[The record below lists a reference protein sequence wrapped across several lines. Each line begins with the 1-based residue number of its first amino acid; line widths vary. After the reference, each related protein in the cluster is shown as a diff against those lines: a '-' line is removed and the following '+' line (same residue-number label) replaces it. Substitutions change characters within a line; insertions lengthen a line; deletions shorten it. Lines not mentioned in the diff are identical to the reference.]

1 MAYNASATLAIPSL
15 TPGALLYSFPYSS
28 FLYNKAFTWIYT
40 TAAVLVS
47 LLVLEQ
53 VVYRYKKGI
62 LPGDAW
68 TIPLIGKFA
77 NSMNPTME
85 GYLKQWDLGDLS
97 ALSVFN
103 MSDLQISISIYFMLT
118 LVQVLSSWHP
128 PTNFLARF

>member
-15 TPGALLYSFPYSS
+15 TPGALLHSFPYSS
-28 FLYNKAFTWIYT
+28 VFYNKAFTWIYT
-40 TAAVLVS
+40 TAAALIS

-77 NSMNPTME
+77 DSMNPTME
-85 GYLKQWDLGDLS
+85 GYLKQWGLGDLS

-103 MSDLQISISIYFMLT
+103 MSDLQFSISYYLC
-118 LVQVLSSWHP
+118 
-128 PTNFLARF
+128 